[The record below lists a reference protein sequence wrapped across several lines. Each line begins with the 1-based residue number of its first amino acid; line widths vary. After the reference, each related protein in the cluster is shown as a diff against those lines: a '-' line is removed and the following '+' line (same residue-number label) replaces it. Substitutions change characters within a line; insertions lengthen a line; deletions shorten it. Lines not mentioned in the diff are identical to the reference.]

1 MLLTHLQLKSGAES
15 ILPATEID
23 TARVFL
29 MLTNLSASLRT
40 GFRSAA
46 AVTLILL
53 MLAAFAA
60 ACSDP
65 TPTPTATPQPTP
77 TPTATPT
84 PVPPTPTPT
93 PAQEPTPDAM
103 MPQPGAGSAEDFV
116 ITDST
121 TVGELLAMLSASELS
136 CVRDAAGGALEA
148 FQDVPLSAVPSE
160 TMESSLPIQC
170 LTPES
175 AISVQ
180 IAMMSAAAG
189 GLSADTRGCIREV
202 AAENPGLFTEAEPTS
217 AAEAAALMSAG
228 IQLQLCLSD
237 EEALALVGGDADGFP
252 PPSVLRCMDEQLGGL
267 EDLLALFF
275 GGAPDLEK
283 LGELMAAG
291 EACGLEMA
299 PPAGG
304 SGFGQ

>member
-1 MLLTHLQLKSGAES
+1 MITTKRES
-15 ILPATEID
+15 TRA
-23 TARVFL
+23 
-29 MLTNLSASLRT
+29 

-65 TPTPTATPQPTP
+65 TPTPTATPRPTP

-93 PAQEPTPDAM
+93 PEPTPDAM
-103 MPQPGAGSAEDFV
+103 MPQPEAGSIADLV
-116 ITDST
+116 IDEST
-121 TVGELLAMLSASELS
+121 TVGDLMAALSESEVS
-136 CVRDAAGGALEA
+136 CLRDAVGEATLGAVMNLPLASAPAGAMDALPFE
-148 FQDVPLSAVPSE
+148 
-160 TMESSLPIQC
+160 C
-170 LTPES
+170 LAPES
-175 AISVQ
+175 AIGIS

-189 GLSADTRGCIREV
+189 GLSAETRGCIS
-202 AAENPGLFTEAEPTS
+202 ALAMENPSVLGIGAEPEDPTELFS
-217 AAEAAALMSAG
+217 TAIQ
-228 IQLQLCLSD
+228 IQLCMSD
-237 EEALALVGGDADGFP
+237 EEAARLAADSGEAMP
-252 PPSVLRCMDEQLGGL
+252 PPSVMRCMEEQLGSL

-275 GGAPDLEK
+275 GGEPDLAA
-283 LGELMAAG
+283 LGELMAAA
-291 EACGLEMA
+291 ETCGLEMT